1 MSLVGSLEDLSL
13 GDILQIISLSQKS
26 GVLALETTG
35 CDGRIVFVN
44 GLVRGAAIKDGPQ
57 DLRGLLVVGG
67 FMSEDEFAAAE
78 EHATSRGCTV
88 VEAVAEIGA
97 LSGERVESLCREA
110 IESAVVTM
118 FSWTKGDF
126 SFDVR
131 AEPMPGDPELLAPGG
146 VNAQYLAMEGA
157 RLRDEG
163 GGGHESVAP
172 AGDEAE
178 DEGADASRFDEM
190 SAHEMFGVA
199 PEATPDA
206 DDAGDADADAGTA
219 PHAAAVDALAMASV
233 AKVEGRRSGL
243 SDKASALAAE
253 IMALGAAVSED
264 AGAVETVEEIDL
276 DEPIDPIPFED
287 ADSHADDLPEAFA
300 FDDEP
305 AATESEVETTPIE
318 LASAEPIVQD
328 PFTEET
334 TAPEPGE
341 RTQEAGGA
349 PEAEAVVETSA
360 EPVAEPEGSGETRAL
375 VVIDRDL
382 VALEWVKEALQD
394 DWKPIHIFQQ
404 TEQAMARIRQYL
416 VRGVAPVVLV
426 APDIDVDHLG
436 GVVDALDFVGRL
448 KAQSPRIVALWLRED
463 GSGGVTRIGAA
474 DGAVVR
480 PDANRLRAPGA
491 AEKLADDTVDFARQV
506 RIDVSGA
513 PRDGGARAQRG
524 KSIPP
529 DTLRRLRDATK
540 ALTEASS
547 RGEVL
552 PLVIRF
558 ASEVFGRVAM
568 FMVRDGTAVG
578 MAQHGLPAGGG
589 PDDRELRELAFP
601 CSASSWLGMVLEQG
615 KAVRGAPGND
625 GDRDF
630 AGLLGERVPA
640 QAYLAPI
647 ESTGQVIALLY
658 GDNLPE
664 DGPLGDTSA
673 LEVVLHHAGLALDR
687 AALERALRE
696 GAD

>member
-57 DLRGLLVVGG
+57 DLRGLLVGGG
-67 FMSEDEFAAAE
+67 FVSEDEFAAAE
-78 EHATSRGCTV
+78 EHATSRGCSV
-88 VEAVAEIGA
+88 VEAVAEVGA

-110 IESAVVTM
+110 IESAVITM

-131 AEPMPGDPELLAPGG
+131 SEPMAGDPELLAPGG

-163 GGGHESVAP
+163 GGEHESVAQ
-172 AGDEAE
+172 AGDETD
-178 DEGADASRFDEM
+178 DEGADAARFDEM

-206 DDAGDADADAGTA
+206 DGAGDADASA
-219 PHAAAVDALAMASV
+219 HAAAVDALAMASV
-233 AKVEGRRSGL
+233 AKVEGRKSGL

-253 IMALGAAVSED
+253 IMALGAAVGEEEG
-264 AGAVETVEEIDL
+264 GAETVEEIDL
-276 DEPIDPIPFED
+276 GEPIDPIPFEEADSD
-287 ADSHADDLPEAFA
+287 ADSLPEAWA
-300 FDDEP
+300 LDDEP
-305 AATESEVETTPIE
+305 APTEAEVGTSPVG
-318 LASAEPIVQD
+318 LDSAEPIDAFEQD
-328 PFTEET
+328 RFAEET
-334 TAPEPGE
+334 IVAEPSDG
-341 RTQEAGGA
+341 TTEAAGA
-349 PEAEAVVETSA
+349 PEADASVETSA
-360 EPVAEPEGSGETRAL
+360 EPVAEPAASGEARPL

-416 VRGVAPVVLV
+416 VRGTAPVVLV

-436 GVVDALDFVGRL
+436 GVVDALDFVARL

-463 GSGGVTRIGAA
+463 GSGGVTRMGAA

-491 AEKLADDTVDFARQV
+491 AERLAEDTVDFARQV

-513 PRDGGARAQRG
+513 PRDGGARSRRG

-578 MAQHGLPAGGG
+578 MAQHGLPACGG
-589 PDDRELRELAFP
+589 PDDRDLRELAFP

-630 AGLLGERVPA
+630 AGLLGDRVPA

-658 GDNLPE
+658 ADNLPE

>member
-1 MSLVGSLEDLSL
+1 
-13 GDILQIISLSQKS
+13 
-26 GVLALETTG
+26 
-35 CDGRIVFVN
+35 
-44 GLVRGAAIKDGPQ
+44 
-57 DLRGLLVVGG
+57 
-67 FMSEDEFAAAE
+67 
-78 EHATSRGCTV
+78 
-88 VEAVAEIGA
+88 
-97 LSGERVESLCREA
+97 
-110 IESAVVTM
+110 
-118 FSWTKGDF
+118 
-126 SFDVR
+126 
-131 AEPMPGDPELLAPGG
+131 
-146 VNAQYLAMEGA
+146 
-157 RLRDEG
+157 
-163 GGGHESVAP
+163 
-172 AGDEAE
+172 
-178 DEGADASRFDEM
+178 
-190 SAHEMFGVA
+190 
-199 PEATPDA
+199 
-206 DDAGDADADAGTA
+206 
-219 PHAAAVDALAMASV
+219 
-233 AKVEGRRSGL
+233 
-243 SDKASALAAE
+243 
-253 IMALGAAVSED
+253 
-264 AGAVETVEEIDL
+264 
-276 DEPIDPIPFED
+276 
-287 ADSHADDLPEAFA
+287 
-300 FDDEP
+300 
-305 AATESEVETTPIE
+305 
-318 LASAEPIVQD
+318 
-328 PFTEET
+328 
-334 TAPEPGE
+334 
-341 RTQEAGGA
+341 
-349 PEAEAVVETSA
+349 
-360 EPVAEPEGSGETRAL
+360 
-375 VVIDRDL
+375 VIDRDL

-404 TEQAMARIRQYL
+404 TEQAMVRIRQYL

-436 GVVDALDFVGRL
+436 GVVDALDFVARL

-463 GSGGVTRIGAA
+463 GSGGVTRMGAA

-513 PRDGGARAQRG
+513 PRDGGARARRG
-524 KSIPP
+524 RSIPP

-578 MAQHGLPAGGG
+578 MAQHGLPACGG
-589 PDDRELRELAFP
+589 PDDRDLRELAFP
-601 CSASSWLGMVLEQG
+601 CSASSWLAMVLEQG

-630 AGLLGERVPA
+630 AGLLGDRVPA

-658 GDNLPE
+658 ADNLPD